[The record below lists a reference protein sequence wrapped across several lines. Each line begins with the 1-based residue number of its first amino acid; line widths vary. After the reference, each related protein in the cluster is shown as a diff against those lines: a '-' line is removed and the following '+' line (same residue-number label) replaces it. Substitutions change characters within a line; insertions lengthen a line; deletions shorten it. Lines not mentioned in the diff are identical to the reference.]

1 MSYTVFALKWRPK
14 NFDEITGQSHIV
26 NQLKSAIQKDRLAH
40 AYLFSGPR
48 GVGKTSTARILAK
61 ALNCQAGPTAEPC
74 GKCPACLDI
83 AGGRSLDVIEI
94 DGASNRGIDEIR
106 TLRENVKFSPANGK
120 FKVYIIDEVHQIT
133 SDGFNAL
140 LKTLEEPPEFVKF
153 IFATTQP
160 NKVPATILSRCQR
173 LDFRRISVMEII
185 AQLEKIIAG
194 EKVKVDKDVL
204 FAVARASDGS
214 LRDAESILDQLVAFA
229 KEKVSLEDV
238 VSMLGMVETNTLFEI
253 TDCMIR
259 KDPAGALELLN
270 KIVDNG
276 KDANTF
282 LGDLIEHFRN
292 LMVAKVTRENSRLID
307 LPTDVCQK
315 LLEQARAL
323 SLEEIF
329 NCFSVLVNAQ
339 ETAKRMES
347 LRIPLEISLVRLCL
361 VKPAAS
367 ASPVAN
373 FTTPAVGQHKS
384 IPTPGAGMGNKP
396 AAAPFKKEEPK
407 KLSTTPGVGQ
417 QKATPTPG
425 AGNPVSFEQI
435 TQVWHEIVQNT
446 SKLKISI
453 GNYLREGTPIKLLG
467 NILTVSFHKN
477 RSLYKES
484 LEKTDNRT
492 MVERILR
499 DALNSEIKLNFVLSL
514 ENKSDEVTLTHPTL
528 QTAMDTFNARLIKEE
543 PHG

>member
-61 ALNCQAGPTAEPC
+61 ALNCQKGPTAEPC
-74 GKCPACLDI
+74 GKCPSCLDI
-83 AGGRSLDVIEI
+83 AAGRSLDVIEI

-106 TLRENVKFSPANGK
+106 TLRENVKFCPTNGK

-185 AQLEKIIAG
+185 AQLEKIIAA

-204 FAVARASDGS
+204 FAVARASDGA
-214 LRDAESILDQLVAFA
+214 LRDAESILDQLVSFA
-229 KEKVSLEDV
+229 KDKVSLEDV

-253 TDCMIR
+253 TDKIIS
-259 KDPAGALELLN
+259 KDPGSALELLN
-270 KIVDNG
+270 GIIDNG
-276 KDANTF
+276 KDATIF
-282 LGDLIEHFRN
+282 LSDLIEHFRN
-292 LMVAKVTRENSRLID
+292 LMVAKVSRENSPLID
-307 LPTDVCQK
+307 LPEDVCKK
-315 LLEQARAL
+315 LLEQSKAL
-323 SLEEIF
+323 SMEEIF
-329 NCFSVLVNAQ
+329 SCFTVLVNTQ

-347 LRIPLEISLVRLCL
+347 LRIPLEISLVRLSL
-361 VKPAAS
+361 AKPAVALAPPRQEKPAAHH
-367 ASPVAN
+367 P
-373 FTTPAVGQHKS
+373 
-384 IPTPGAGMGNKP
+384 
-396 AAAPFKKEEPK
+396 
-407 KLSTTPGVGQ
+407 
-417 QKATPTPG
+417 ATPVKEKIPESKSQ
-425 AGNPVSFEQI
+425 VSLEQI
-435 TQVWHEIVQNT
+435 TLLWHEIVQNT
-446 SKLKISI
+446 SKAKISI
-453 GNYLREGTPIKLLG
+453 GNYLKEGTPLKLLG
-467 NILTVSFHKN
+467 NTLTVSFHKN

-484 LEKTDNRT
+484 LESTENRM
-492 MVERILR
+492 MVEKIIS
-499 DALNSEIKLNFVLSL
+499 DALNAKLRLNFVLSQ
-514 ENKSDEVTLTHPTL
+514 ENKSDDAVVNHPTV
-528 QTAMDTFNARLIKEE
+528 QSAMDTFNARLIKEE
-543 PHG
+543 NNG